1 MEREILARPTTSEI
15 ISKVRQIEIKT
26 NRPVEGIIS
35 GAYLSAFKGTGI
47 EFSEVR
53 EYQAG
58 DDPRT
63 IDWNVTA
70 RMNHPFVK
78 EFIEE
83 RDLTIVIVFDIS
95 RSSEFATVGSL
106 KKDIGIELCASL
118 AMSAIRNNDKVG
130 LVLTSDIV
138 EKYIPPMKG
147 KRHVFRIIRETIF
160 HEPKHDR
167 TDLSVPLVKLSR
179 ILKKKSVIF
188 VISDFQDDP
197 ENIKKP
203 LQVLKNRH
211 DIIAVRLW
219 DVREQELP
227 DIGLIELEDE
237 ETGEQ
242 ILVDTADAGFR
253 MRFAE
258 NVKSRNKKLNDVTKR
273 LEIDLIEISTAQ
285 DWIKPILKFF
295 KMRVKR

>member
-1 MEREILARPTTSEI
+1 MERPTTSEI
-15 ISKVRQIEIKT
+15 ISRVRQVEIKT
-26 NRPVEGIIS
+26 NSPVEGIIS

-47 EFSEVR
+47 EFSQVR
-53 EYQAG
+53 EYQPG

-83 RDLTIVIVFDIS
+83 RDLTIVIIFDIS
-95 RSSEFATVGSL
+95 RSSEFATTGSL
-106 KKDIGIELCASL
+106 KKYVGIEICASL

-130 LVLTSDIV
+130 LMLTSDIV

-147 KRHVFRIIRETIF
+147 KNQVFRIIRETIF
-160 HEPKHDR
+160 LEPR
-167 TDLSVPLVKLSR
+167 NAGTDLCVPLVKLSR
-179 ILKKKSVIF
+179 ILRKKSVIF

-197 ENIKKP
+197 QKLKKP
-203 LQVLKNRH
+203 LQVLRNRH
-211 DIIAVRLW
+211 DIIAIRLW
-219 DVREQELP
+219 DIREQELP

-253 MRFAE
+253 LRFE
-258 NVKSRNKKLNDVTKR
+258 EMVESRNKRLSEVTKR
-273 LEIDLIEISTAQ
+273 LKIDLIEISTGQ

-295 KMRVKR
+295 NMRVRR

>member
-1 MEREILARPTTSEI
+1 
-15 ISKVRQIEIKT
+15 
-26 NRPVEGIIS
+26 
-35 GAYLSAFKGTGI
+35 
-47 EFSEVR
+47 
-53 EYQAG
+53 
-58 DDPRT
+58 
-63 IDWNVTA
+63 
-70 RMNHPFVK
+70 
-78 EFIEE
+78 
-83 RDLTIVIVFDIS
+83 
-95 RSSEFATVGSL
+95 
-106 KKDIGIELCASL
+106 
-118 AMSAIRNNDKVG
+118 
-130 LVLTSDIV
+130 
-138 EKYIPPMKG
+138 
-147 KRHVFRIIRETIF
+147 
-160 HEPKHDR
+160 
-167 TDLSVPLVKLSR
+167 DLSVPLVKLSR

-188 VISDFQDDP
+188 IISDFQDDP
-197 ENIKKP
+197 GNIKKP

-295 KMRVKR
+295 KMRVRR